1 MSILSSIRRY
11 LPSPPGSNRR
21 RMEELADELRQVR
34 TETRKAQDRLAD
46 AIVPLARV
54 SEHFPL
60 LRRELDEFVQSLSV
74 TLRQASERIREVDER
89 LDDLMEQTRTQS
101 DALGLLHSNLVA
113 TGASTGTVALR
124 SRADV
129 LPATHDLVDQIESIR
144 GAVDRLAVAAARS
157 ETLIEELLDRPREQ
171 RDQATWYV
179 AMLAFGFAGLAI
191 ALSTLAYLT

>member
-11 LPSPPGSNRR
+11 LPSPPGANRR
-21 RMEELADELRQVR
+21 RLEELADELRLVR

-89 LDDLMEQTRTQS
+89 LDELMEQTRTQS
-101 DALGLLHSNLVA
+101 DALGVLHSNLA
-113 TGASTGTVALR
+113 TATQTAT
-124 SRADV
+124 SRAGTRLETLTEEKDYGEQV
-129 LPATHDLVDQIESIR
+129 ESLR
-144 GAVDRLAVAAARS
+144 NAVDRLAVAAARS
-157 ETLIEELLDRPREQ
+157 ETLLEELLDRPRES
-171 RDQATWYV
+171 RDQTTWYL
-179 AMLAFGFAGLAI
+179 ALLAFGFAGLAI